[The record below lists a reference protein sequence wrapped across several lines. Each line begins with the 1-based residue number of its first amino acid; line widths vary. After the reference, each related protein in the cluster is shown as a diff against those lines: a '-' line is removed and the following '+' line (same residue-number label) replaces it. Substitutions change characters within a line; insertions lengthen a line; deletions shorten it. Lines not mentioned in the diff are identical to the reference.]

1 MNDKPIKDLIG
12 QIHGALKGSSAVS
25 NQDRELLEQ
34 LSAELRALLSEP
46 GEAGRAR
53 HQNIVDRLLAGINRF
68 EASHPDLTATMTQ
81 VSKALAD
88 MGI

>member
-1 MNDKPIKDLIG
+1 MNDKLIKDLIG
-12 QIHGALKGSSAVS
+12 QIHGALDGSSAVS
-25 NQDRELLEQ
+25 KKDRELLEQ

-46 GEAGRAR
+46 GAAARAR
-53 HQNIVDRLLAGINRF
+53 QQNIIDRLLTAITRF
-68 EASHPDLTATMTQ
+68 EASHPDLTATMGQ